1 MKRKTTLF
9 FLMLLI
15 FSTVALKAQSLKI
28 TGTVKDETGT
38 TLPGVGIG
46 LKGTTIGTQTD
57 INGQFTITVPSSTN
71 QTLVFS
77 YIGYITQEVKVD
89 GKTNITVTLKE
100 DKTNLQEVVVVGYG
114 TQKVTKISGAI
125 ATVKGADIEKLNP
138 VRAEDAIQGR
148 ASGVTV
154 ISPGTPGA
162 KPTFLIRG
170 IPSYSGNDPI
180 VVVDGSIQT
189 LDDLNSIPS
198 GDIESISVL
207 KDAATTAIYGIS
219 GGNGVIVVTTK
230 SGKKDQKPQYSYASN
245 YGVQQVINTIGVL
258 NASEYGAIINEGS
271 VASGG
276 DIIFPNLSTLGVG
289 TNWQNEVFKNAAM
302 QTHTVNA
309 KGGSENISYFVSA
322 GYLGQDGIVGGGDKS
337 YFNRTNGT
345 ANLTFD
351 LSKKLKFIANTSFV
365 NIKGAGVPENA
376 INSVLSNALN
386 FDPTAPIFNNVPN
399 TVGRYSVSNNIL
411 SEIFNPLTQLENTYN
426 ESNTN
431 KLYGKLE
438 AQYDILKNL
447 KVTAR
452 YGYTNTDVTGKS
464 FNPLVFY
471 GTSHINSTL
480 DANGNARPGANN
492 NVDEYKTTFFNY
504 TFENF
509 ANYNFKV
516 AEDHNFETVA
526 GYSLQKVTGNSIN
539 GSRQDVP
546 FNSWDYADISAATG
560 LATNNGLGVGSFQ
573 YENRNIS
580 YFGRVN
586 YDYKEKYLVS
596 FSGRRDGSTTFGRN
610 NRFAN
615 FYAGSLGWVVS
626 QEDFFDSEFF
636 NFLKIRGSYGVTGND
651 NAQRQVQRIS
661 QEIYSYNLGQN
672 AGYTFGNEPTLSGA
686 TIGSFRN
693 EDLSWES
700 QKQLNAGFDLVF
712 YKNKFSL
719 TADYFQKN
727 VSGLLFIPT
736 LSLYLGTAASP
747 FANIGTTSTKG
758 IDLNLGFNDNIT
770 KDLKITTNVTFTT
783 AKNEVTQT
791 NGGRIDGGFYG
802 IPTQNVTRFEEG
814 FTPGYFYGYRAI
826 GLFQNQGEI
835 AASPTQSNAKPGD
848 IKFAD
853 INGDNVI
860 NDADRTN
867 IGNPFPDFTM
877 GYSLGFSY
885 KGLDFNTF
893 IYASVGNDI
902 YRAYERNL
910 AMTNKYR
917 GVLARWTG
925 EGSTN
930 DPRNPRYTFTDGNVN
945 TRVSSRYV
953 EDGSFAKIKDIQLG
967 YTLPST
973 LLKSKVITRMR
984 LFAQVKNAYTFTK
997 YSGFDPEISGGIL
1010 DSGIDRASYPQA
1022 RTFSMGLDIKF

>member
-1 MKRKTTLF
+1 
-9 FLMLLI
+9 MLLI

>member
-1 MKRKTTLF
+1 MKRKITSI
-9 FLMLLI
+9 FLMLFLLCSM
-15 FSTVALKAQSLKI
+15 FVSAQEIKVSGKV
-28 TGTVKDETGT
+28 TDTNGEP
-38 TLPGVGIG
+38 LPGVSIRI
-46 LKGTTIGTQTD
+46 KNSNVGTQ
-57 INGQFTITVPSSTN
+57 SASTGIYSLTATN
-71 QTLVFS
+71 AQSVLVFS
-77 YIGYITQEVKVD
+77 YLGSVTQEVLVN
-89 GKTNITVTLKE
+89 GRTTINVTLID
-100 DKTNLQEVVVVGYG
+100 DKTNLQEVVVIGYG

-125 ATVKGADIEKLNP
+125 STVKGADIEKLNP

-189 LDDLNSIPS
+189 LDDLNSIAAA
-198 GDIESISVL
+198 DIESISVL
-207 KDAATTAIYGIS
+207 KDAATTAIYGIK

-230 SGKKDQKPQYSYASN
+230 SGRKDQKPTYSYGSN
-245 YGVQQVINTIGVL
+245 YGFQQVINTIGVL

-271 VASGG
+271 VAAGG
-276 DIIFPNLSTLGVG
+276 NIIFPNLSTLGVG

-302 QTHTVNA
+302 QSHNVNV
-309 KGGSENISYFVSA
+309 KGGSENINYFVSA

-337 YFNRTNGT
+337 YFNRTNAT
-345 ANLTFD
+345 ANLT
-351 LSKKLKFIANTSFV
+351 LNLTKKFTVIANTSFV
-365 NIKGAGVPENA
+365 NIKGAGIPENS
-376 INSVLSNALN
+376 INSVLSNSLN

-399 TVGRYSVSNNIL
+399 TVGAYSVSTNIL
-411 SEIFNPLTQLENTYN
+411 SEIFNPLTQLANTYN
-426 ESNTN
+426 QSNTN

-464 FNPLVFY
+464 FNPLVYY
-471 GTSHINSTL
+471 GTAHINSTL
-480 DANGNARPGANN
+480 DASGTARSGSHN
-492 NVDEYKTTFFNY
+492 NVDEFKTNY
-504 TFENF
+504 YNFTFENF
-509 ANYNFKV
+509 ANYSFKV
-516 AEDHNFETVA
+516 KTDHSFDLLG
-526 GYSLQKVTGNSIN
+526 GYSLAKVTGNSIN

-546 FNSWDYADISAATG
+546 FNSWDYADISSATG
-560 LATNNGLGVGSFQ
+560 VAPNSGLSLGSFQ
-573 YENRNIS
+573 YVNKNMS
-580 YFGRVN
+580 FFGRVN
-586 YDYKEKYLVS
+586 YDYKEKYLAS

-615 FYAGSLGWVVS
+615 FFAGSAGWVVS
-626 QEDFFDSEFF
+626 SEDFFNSDFF

-661 QEIYSYNLGQN
+661 TDIYSYNLGQN
-672 AGYTFGNEPTLSGA
+672 SGYTFGNDPTSGGA
-686 TIGSFRN
+686 TIGSFKN
-693 EDLSWES
+693 EDLSWER
-700 QKQLNAGFDLVF
+700 QKQLNVGFDLVF

-719 TADYFQKN
+719 TADYFEKN

-770 KDLKITTNVTFTT
+770 KNLKITTNVTFTT
-783 AKNEVTQT
+783 AKNEVTET
-791 NGGRIDGGFYG
+791 NGGRIDGGYYG
-802 IPTQNVTRFEEG
+802 IPTQNVSRFEKG
-814 FTPGYFYGYRAI
+814 FTPGYFYGYQAS
-826 GLFQNQGEI
+826 GLFQNQTEI
-835 AASPTQSNAKPGD
+835 NASPKQANAKPGD

-853 INGDNVI
+853 TNGDGVI
-860 NDADRTN
+860 NDLDRTN

-877 GYSLGFSY
+877 GYSIGFSY
-885 KGLDFNTF
+885 KSFDFNTF

-930 DPRNPRYTFTDGNVN
+930 DPNNPRYTFTDGNVN

-967 YTLPST
+967 YTLPAS
-973 LLKSKVITRMR
+973 LLKSKVISRFR
-984 LFAQVKNAYTFTK
+984 LYAQVKNAYTFTK

-1010 DSGIDRASYPQA
+1010 NSGIDRASYPQA

>member
-1 MKRKTTLF
+1 MKRKSTLF
-9 FLMLLI
+9 FLMFLI
-15 FSTVALKAQSLKI
+15 FSTIAVKAQSFKI

-38 TLPGVGIG
+38 TLPGVSIG
-46 LKGTTIGTQTD
+46 LRGTTIGTQTD
-57 INGQFTITVPSSTN
+57 PNGQYSITALSATN
-71 QTLVFS
+71 QTLVIS
-77 YIGYITQEVKVD
+77 YIGYITQEIKAD
-89 GKTNITVTLKE
+89 GKTVINVTLKI
-100 DKTNLQEVVVVGYG
+100 DKTDLQEVVVVGYG

-154 ISPGTPGA
+154 ISPGSPGA

-180 VVVDGSIQT
+180 VVVDGSIQS
-189 LDDLNSIPS
+189 LDDLNSIQAA
-198 GDIESISVL
+198 DIESISIL
-207 KDAATTAIYGIS
+207 KDAATTAIYGIK

-230 SGKKDQKPQYSYASN
+230 SGRANQKPQYSYGSN
-245 YGVQQVINTIGVL
+245 YGIQQVINTIGVL

-271 VASGG
+271 TVSGG
-276 DIIFPNLSTLGVG
+276 NIIFPNLSTLGVG
-289 TNWQNEVFKNAAM
+289 TNWQDQVFNNAAM
-302 QTHTVNA
+302 QSHNVNA
-309 KGGSENISYFVSA
+309 KGGNENITYFISA

-337 YFNRTNGT
+337 FFNRTNGT
-345 ANLTFD
+345 ANLTLS
-351 LSKKLKFIANTSFV
+351 LSKKLRVIANTSFV
-365 NIKGAGVPENA
+365 NIKGSGIPENS

-386 FDPTAPIFNNVPN
+386 FDPTTPIFNTVPN
-399 TVGRYSVSNNIL
+399 TTGTYAVSNNIL

-438 AQYDILKNL
+438 GQYDILKNL

-480 DANGNARPGANN
+480 DADGNTRPGSNN
-492 NVDEYKTTFFNY
+492 NVSEYKTTYFNY

-509 ANYNFKV
+509 VNYNFKV
-516 AEDHNFETVA
+516 TEDHSFDLLG
-526 GYSLQKVTGNSIN
+526 GYSLAKVTGNSVN

-546 FNSWDYADISAATG
+546 FNSWDYADISSATG

-573 YENRNIS
+573 YENRNMS

-586 YDYKEKYLVS
+586 YDYKEKYLAS
-596 FSGRRDGSTTFGRN
+596 FSGRRDGSTTFGKN

-626 QEDFFDSEFF
+626 QEDFFKSDFF

-661 QEIYSYNLGQN
+661 QDIYSYNLGQN
-672 AGYTFGNEPTLSGA
+672 SGYTFGNDPTLAGA
-686 TIGSFRN
+686 TIGSFKN
-693 EDLSWES
+693 EDLSWER
-700 QKQLNAGFDLVF
+700 QKQLNVGFDLVF
-712 YKNKFSL
+712 FKNKFSL

-727 VSGLLFIPT
+727 VDGLLFIPT

-747 FANIGTTSTKG
+747 FANIGTTNTKG
-758 IDLNLGFNDNIT
+758 VDINLGFNDNIT
-770 KDLKITTNVTFTT
+770 KDLKITTNITFTT
-783 AKNEVTQT
+783 AKNEVTET

-802 IPTQNVTRFEEG
+802 IPTQNVTRFEKG
-814 FTPGYFYGYRAI
+814 FTPGYFFGYQAV
-826 GLFQNQGEI
+826 GLFQNTAEI

-853 INGDNVI
+853 TNGDNVI
-860 NDADRTN
+860 NDLDRTK
-867 IGNPFPDFTM
+867 IGDPFPNFTM
-877 GYSLGFSY
+877 GYSLGFNY
-885 KGLDFNTF
+885 KNLDFNTF
-893 IYASVGNDI
+893 VYASFGNDI
-902 YRAYERNL
+902 FRAYERNL
-910 AMTNKYR
+910 AMTNKFR
-917 GVLARWTG
+917 SVLGRWTG

-930 DPRNPRYTFTDGNVN
+930 NPNTPRYAFTDGNVN

-967 YTLPST
+967 YTLPAS
-973 LLKSKVITRMR
+973 LIKSKVISRLR

-997 YSGFDPEISGGIL
+997 YSGFDPEIAGGIL

-1022 RTFSMGLDIKF
+1022 RTFSMGLDVKF

>member
-1 MKRKTTLF
+1 
-9 FLMLLI
+9 MLLI

-71 QTLVFS
+71 QILVFS
-77 YIGYITQEVKVD
+77 YIGYITQEVKID

-365 NIKGAGVPENA
+365 NIKGAGVPENS

-626 QEDFFDSEFF
+626 SEDFFDSEFF

>member
-15 FSTVALKAQSLKI
+15 FSTVAVKAQGLKI
-28 TGTVKDETGT
+28 TGTVKDETGI
-38 TLPGVGIG
+38 TLPGVSIG
-46 LKGTTIGTQTD
+46 LKGTTIGAQTD
-57 INGQFTITVPSSTN
+57 VNGQFSITATSSTN

-77 YIGYITQEVKVD
+77 YIGYITQEIKVD
-89 GKTNITVTLKE
+89 GKTNFVVTLKE

-125 ATVKGADIEKLNP
+125 STVKGADIEKLNP

-154 ISPGTPGA
+154 ISPGSPGA
-162 KPTFLIRG
+162 KPTVLIRG

-180 VVVDGSIQT
+180 VVVDGSIQS
-189 LDDLNSIPS
+189 LDDLNAISAA
-198 GDIESISVL
+198 DIESISIL
-207 KDAATTAIYGIS
+207 KDAATTAIYGIK

-230 SGKKDQKPQYSYASN
+230 SGQKNQKPQYSYGSN
-245 YGVQQVINTIGVL
+245 YGIQQVINTIGVL

-271 VASGG
+271 VAAGG
-276 DIIFPNLSTLGVG
+276 NIIFPNLSTLGVG
-289 TNWQNEVFKNAAM
+289 TNWQNEVFKNAGM
-302 QTHTVNA
+302 QSHNVNA
-309 KGGSENISYFVSA
+309 KGGSENINYFVSA

-345 ANLTFD
+345 ANLTLS
-351 LSKKLKFIANTSFV
+351 LSKKLRFIANTSFV
-365 NIKGAGVPENA
+365 NIKGAGVPENS

-399 TVGRYSVSNNIL
+399 TVGTYSVSNNIL

-464 FNPLVFY
+464 FNPLVYY
-471 GTSHINSTL
+471 GAAHINSTL
-480 DANGNARPGANN
+480 DATGNARPGSNN
-492 NVDEYKTTFFNY
+492 NVNEFKTTYYNF

-516 AEDHNFETVA
+516 AEDHSFDVLG
-526 GYSLQKVTGNSIN
+526 GYSLAKVTGNSIN

-546 FNSWDYADISAATG
+546 FNSWDYADISSATG
-560 LATNNGLGVGSFQ
+560 VAPNSGLSVGSFQ
-573 YENRNIS
+573 YENRNMS

-586 YDYKEKYLVS
+586 YDYKEKYLAS

-626 QEDFFDSEFF
+626 SEDFFKSEFF

-661 QEIYSYNLGQN
+661 TDIYSYGLGQN
-672 AGYTFGNEPTLSGA
+672 SGYTFGNDPTLIGA

-693 EDLSWES
+693 EDLSWER
-700 QKQLNAGFDLVF
+700 QKQLNVGFDLVF

-727 VSGLLFIPT
+727 VDGLLFIPT

-758 IDLNLGFNDNIT
+758 IDLNLGYNDNIT
-770 KDLKITTNVTFTT
+770 KDLKFTANVTFTT
-783 AKNEVTQT
+783 AKNEVTET

-802 IPTQNVTRFEEG
+802 IPTQNVSRFEKG
-814 FTPGYFYGYRAI
+814 FTPGYFFGYQAI
-826 GLFQNQGEI
+826 GLFQNQAEI
-835 AASPTQSNAKPGD
+835 ATSPTQSNAKPGD

-853 INGDNVI
+853 TNLDGVI
-860 NDADRTN
+860 NDLDRTN
-867 IGNPFPDFTM
+867 IGDPFPNFTM
-877 GYSLGFSY
+877 GYSLGFNY
-885 KGLDFNTF
+885 KSFDFNTF
-893 IYASVGNDI
+893 IYASFGNDI

-930 DPRNPRYTFTDGNVN
+930 NPNNPRYTFTDANVN

-967 YTLPST
+967 YTLPES
-973 LLKSKVITRMR
+973 LLKSKVISRFR
-984 LFAQVKNAYTFTK
+984 LYAQVKNAYTFTK

-1010 DSGIDRASYPQA
+1010 DSGLDRASYPQA